1 VSTLSYEQ
9 AEQLIQLFADCYIRK
24 DYAAFFNLFTDD
36 VVFEFPYAQ
45 EPNPKRLD
53 GKAALQQYLE
63 NMGQV
68 LEITSFTE
76 PIIHIAADA
85 PVFFAQFGASGRNLS
100 TGRSYEQSYISVIKV
115 KDGRIAHYQDY
126 WNPLALT

>member
-1 VSTLSYEQ
+1 MSTLSYEQ
-9 AEQLIQLFADCYIRK
+9 AEQLIQLFADRYIRK

-63 NMGQV
+63 NLGKMI
-68 LEITSFTE
+68 EITSFT
-76 PIIHIAADA
+76 I
-85 PVFFAQFGASGRNLS
+85 
-100 TGRSYEQSYISVIKV
+100 
-115 KDGRIAHYQDY
+115 
-126 WNPLALT
+126 